1 MFIFLICIT
10 VLTYIVNIDAEN
22 HRNQLF
28 ETYEFSIIITNLP
41 EITSEYSVEELK
53 VDLWDKIVSNV
64 EHEKQ
69 QINFLKDSKN
79 SSEIVDIQFAM
90 GDQKALEEVKKIKN
104 YALEIQ
110 KLDLKMN
117 TVFRDTEA
125 REEQK
130 KCQESRIKSKK
141 EYIDKIEKCRENYY
155 KYKIGNK
162 QDISVVDNI
171 KNKASK
177 TVKDIGTLD
186 LGLEIE
192 AKYNQV
198 TAAMVIFRSM
208 EG

>member
-1 MFIFLICIT
+1 M
-10 VLTYIVNIDAEN
+10 
-22 HRNQLF
+22 
-28 ETYEFSIIITNLP
+28 
-41 EITSEYSVEELK
+41 
-53 VDLWDKIVSNV
+53 
-64 EHEKQ
+64 
-69 QINFLKDSKN
+69 
-79 SSEIVDIQFAM
+79 
-90 GDQKALEEVKKIKN
+90 
-104 YALEIQ
+104 
-110 KLDLKMN
+110 
-117 TVFRDTEA
+117 
-125 REEQK
+125 
-130 KCQESRIKSKK
+130 KSKK